1 MEVIATEITIKLYEI
16 RSLKDKRSIRESLIR
31 KLKNKYNISVAE
43 TDSQDDLGFLTI
55 AFSAVSN
62 SNTHLNSINEKVLH
76 YIEERAGYD
85 IVSKESY
92 WL

>member
-1 MEVIATEITIKLYEI
+1 MKVVATEIILKLYEV

-31 KLKNKYNISVAE
+31 RLKNKFNISVSE
-43 TDSQDDLGFLTI
+43 TENQDDLDFLTI
-55 AFSAVSN
+55 SFSAVSN

-76 YIEERAGYD
+76 YIEEHAFD